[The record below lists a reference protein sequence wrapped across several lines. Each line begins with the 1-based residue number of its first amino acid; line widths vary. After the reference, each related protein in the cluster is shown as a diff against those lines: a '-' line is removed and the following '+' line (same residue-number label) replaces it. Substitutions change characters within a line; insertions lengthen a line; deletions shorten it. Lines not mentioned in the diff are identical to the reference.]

1 MKKMMMLLP
10 LFGLAACSMP
20 QPTQYQY
27 SQYQCGEELLGITY
41 DAQADMV
48 QFPYAGVYHKLG
60 RIESPKETAS
70 YSDGV
75 TTFSRQ
81 DKQATLVKSGVTQL
95 SCELK

>member
-1 MKKMMMLLP
+1 MKKTIMLLP

-27 SQYQCGEELLGITY
+27 SQYQCGEEMLAITY

-48 QFPYAGVYHKLG
+48 QFPYAGVYHKLD
-60 RIESPKETAS
+60 RIESAKGTTS

-75 TTFSRQ
+75 TTFSQQ
-81 DKQATLVKSGVTQL
+81 DKNATLVQKGATL
-95 SCELK
+95 LACELK

>member
-1 MKKMMMLLP
+1 MNKIIRLLP
-10 LFGLAACSMP
+10 LFGRAACSIP
-20 QPTQYQY
+20 QPTQYRY
-27 SQYQCGEELLGITY
+27 SPYQCGEELLGITY

-75 TTFSRQ
+75 TTFSQ
-81 DKQATLVKSGVTQL
+81 QGKQATLIKSGVTQL
-95 SCELK
+95 TCELK

>member
-1 MKKMMMLLP
+1 MKKIMMLLP

-27 SQYQCGEELLGITY
+27 RQYQCGEELLAITY

-60 RIESPKETAS
+60 RIEAPKGTSS

-75 TTFSRQ
+75 TTFSHQ
-81 DKQATLVKSGVTQL
+81 DKNATLVKNGVTL
-95 SCELK
+95 LTCELK

>member
-10 LFGLAACSMP
+10 LLGLAACSAP

-27 SQYQCGEELLGITY
+27 SQYQCGEEMLGITY

-60 RIESPKETAS
+60 RIESPKELFRRGDHLLPA
-70 YSDGV
+70 G
-75 TTFSRQ
+75 
-81 DKQATLVKSGVTQL
+81 QAGHTGQKRGDPADL
-95 SCELK
+95 

>member
-1 MKKMMMLLP
+1 MKKIMMLLP

-27 SQYQCGEELLGITY
+27 SQYQCGEELLAITY

-60 RIESPKETAS
+60 RIDSAKDTAS

-75 TTFSRQ
+75 TTFTHQ
-81 DKQATLVKSGVTQL
+81 DKNATLVKNGVTL
-95 SCELK
+95 LTCELK

>member
-1 MKKMMMLLP
+1 MKKTIMLLP

-27 SQYQCGEELLGITY
+27 SQYQCGEEMLAITY

-60 RIESPKETAS
+60 RIDSAKDTAS

-75 TTFSRQ
+75 TTFSHQ
-81 DKQATLVKSGVTQL
+81 DKKATLVQKGVTL
-95 SCELK
+95 LTCELK

>member
-1 MKKMMMLLP
+1 MKKTIMLLP
-10 LFGLAACSMP
+10 LFGLAACSIP

-27 SQYQCGEELLGITY
+27 SQYQCGEELLAITY

-48 QFPYAGVYHKLG
+48 QFPYAGVYNKLG
-60 RIESPKETAS
+60 RIESPKDTAS

-81 DKQATLVKSGVTQL
+81 DKKATLVKSGVTL
-95 SCELK
+95 LTCELK

>member
-1 MKKMMMLLP
+1 MKKMIALLP
-10 LFGLAACSMP
+10 LLGLAACSMP

-27 SQYQCGEELLGITY
+27 SQYQCGEELLAVTN

-60 RIESPKETAS
+60 RVEAESGAK

-75 TTFSRQ
+75 TTFWNQ
-81 DKQATLVKSGVTQL
+81 EKQAILSQKGVTLLTCQR
-95 SCELK
+95 K

>member
-1 MKKMMMLLP
+1 MMLLP
-10 LFGLAACSMP
+10 CSGLAACSMP

-27 SQYQCGEELLGITY
+27 SQYQCGKSCWPSPMMPRPTWCSSLMPVSIT
-41 DAQADMV
+41 
-48 QFPYAGVYHKLG
+48 KLG

-95 SCELK
+95 TCELK

>member
-1 MKKMMMLLP
+1 MKNMIVLLP
-10 LFGLAACSMP
+10 LLGLAACSMP

-27 SQYQCGEELLGITY
+27 SQYQCGEELLAITY

-75 TTFSRQ
+75 TTFSHQ
-81 DKQATLVKSGVTQL
+81 EKQATLVKNGVTL
-95 SCELK
+95 LTCELK

>member
-1 MKKMMMLLP
+1 M
-10 LFGLAACSMP
+10 A
-20 QPTQYQY
+20 
-27 SQYQCGEELLGITY
+27 ITY

-75 TTFSRQ
+75 TTFSHQ
-81 DKQATLVKSGVTQL
+81 EKQATLVKNGVTL
-95 SCELK
+95 LTCELK